1 MKERDKLAIV
11 KDMLK
16 IGLPIAVANKIAEA
30 SKLTDIKARDFAFN
44 NEDLVSLTH
53 SQEEALL
60 VLIAPHYESIV
71 RRHINIHLSQH
82 EYDALV
88 SFVYNPG
95 GSFLPIAHLLNHG
108 KTSDA
113 MNVIKSRNRTDG
125 RVNNGLIHRRKDE
138 VQLFLHGAYERHAH
152 KTQHRHK

>member
-1 MKERDKLAIV
+1 MKERDKPAIV
-11 KDMLK
+11 TDMQK
-16 IGLPIAVANKIAEA
+16 ISLPIAVANKIAEA
-30 SKLTDIKARDFAFN
+30 SKLTESEAEDFAHDN
-44 NEDLVSLTH
+44 KHLVSLTH

-113 MNVIKSRNRTDG
+113 MNVLKSRNRTDG
-125 RVNNGLIHRRKDE
+125 RVNNGLIHRRNDE
-138 VQLFLHGAYERHAH
+138 VQLFLHGAYERHAN
-152 KTQHRHK
+152 KIQHRHK

>member
-1 MKERDKLAIV
+1 MKERDKPAIV
-11 KDMLK
+11 KDMQK
-16 IGLPIAVANKIAEA
+16 ISLPIAVANKIAEA
-30 SKLTDIKARDFAFN
+30 SKLTELKAEDFVN
-44 NEDLVSLTH
+44 DNDDLVSLTH

-60 VLIAPHYESIV
+60 VLITPHYESIV

-95 GSFLPIAHLLNHG
+95 GSFLPVAHLLNHG

-113 MNVIKSRNRTDG
+113 MSVIKSRNRTDG
-125 RVNNGLIHRRKDE
+125 QVNDGLIHRRNDE
-138 VQLFLHGAYERHAH
+138 IQLFLHGEYERHAH
-152 KTQHRHK
+152 KTQHRHQ